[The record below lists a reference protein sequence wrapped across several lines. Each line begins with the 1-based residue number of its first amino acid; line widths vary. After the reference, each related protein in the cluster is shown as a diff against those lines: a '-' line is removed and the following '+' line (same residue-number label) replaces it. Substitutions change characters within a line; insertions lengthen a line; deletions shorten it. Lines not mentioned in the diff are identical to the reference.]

1 MHGHQH
7 ITYSVIC
14 KLLVYISLYIIY
26 CDQNAHV
33 NNTVYATL
41 ALEVV
46 PDSVIDTAVPDK
58 IEIGFK
64 AEAAY
69 GDSISVA
76 GTLVKE
82 GEGWRVVHR
91 LSALPD
97 GRELTRVVTHWTVMP
112 TIAHAVQK
120 MVAPSVCI

>member
-1 MHGHQH
+1 M
-7 ITYSVIC
+7 
-14 KLLVYISLYIIY
+14 
-26 CDQNAHV
+26 
-33 NNTVYATL
+33 

-46 PDSVIDTAVPDK
+46 PDSVIATAVPDK
-58 IEIGFK
+58 IEIGFR

-76 GTLVKE
+76 GTLAAE
-82 GEGWRVVHR
+82 GGGWRVVLR
-91 LSALPD
+91 LSASPD

-120 MVAPSVCI
+120 MIDSSVCV